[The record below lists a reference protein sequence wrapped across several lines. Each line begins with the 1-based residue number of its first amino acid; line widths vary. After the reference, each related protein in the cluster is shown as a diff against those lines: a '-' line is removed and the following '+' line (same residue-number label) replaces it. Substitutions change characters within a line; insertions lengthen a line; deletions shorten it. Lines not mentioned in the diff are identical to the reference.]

1 MMAEKINDNVIIF
14 PKIKKEIPKS
24 NLSDKQKKEI
34 KDLQS
39 KMFVGHLAEAIQD
52 ELFKILNSNA
62 IKVDEINFQKD
73 FALVMESIKSLLLRD
88 FEIKHSLQSIV
99 DTIAKAYSSDGKKL
113 EEKDFKK
120 LGYVQLD
127 YQDILL
133 KQKVKTKDLK
143 PGTIQDII
151 NILDKKNKNKNKDD
165 DNRIP

>member
-1 MMAEKINDNVIIF
+1 M
-14 PKIKKEIPKS
+14 
-24 NLSDKQKKEI
+24 
-34 KDLQS
+34 QS
-39 KMFVGHLAEAIQD
+39 QMFVGHLVEAIQD

-73 FALVMESIKSLLLRD
+73 FALVMESIKSLLLWD
-88 FEIKHSLQSIV
+88 FEIKHSLQTIV
-99 DTIAKAYSSDGKKL
+99 DTIAKAYSADGKKL

-120 LGYVQLD
+120 LSYVQLD
-127 YQDILL
+127 YKDILL

-151 NILDKKNKNKNKDD
+151 DLLDKKNKDKNKDD

>member
-1 MMAEKINDNVIIF
+1 MAQKLNDNIIIF
-14 PKIKKEIPKS
+14 PKVKKDIPKT
-24 NLSDKQKKEI
+24 NLTDKQKKEI

-39 KMFVGHLAEAIQD
+39 QIFVGQLVEAIQD

-62 IKVDEINFQKD
+62 VKVDEINFQKD
-73 FALVMESIKSLLLRD
+73 FALVIESIKSLLLRD
-88 FEIKHSLQSIV
+88 FEIKHSLQTIV
-99 DTIAKAYSSDGKKL
+99 DTIAKAYSADGKKL

-120 LGYVQLD
+120 LSYVQLD
-127 YQDILL
+127 YKDILL

-151 NILDKKNKNKNKDD
+151 DLLDKKNKDKNKDD

>member
-1 MMAEKINDNVIIF
+1 MMEQKLNDNIIIF
-14 PKIKKEIPKS
+14 PKVKKDITKT
-24 NLSDKQKKEI
+24 NLTDKQKKEI

-39 KMFVGHLAEAIQD
+39 QIFVGQLVEAIQD

-62 IKVDEINFQKD
+62 VKVDEINFQKD
-73 FALVMESIKSLLLRD
+73 FALVIESIKSLLLRD
-88 FEIKHSLQSIV
+88 FEIKHSLQTIV
-99 DTIAKAYSSDGKKL
+99 DTIAKAYSADGKKL

-120 LGYVQLD
+120 LSYVQLD
-127 YQDILL
+127 YKDILL

-151 NILDKKNKNKNKDD
+151 DLLDKKNKDKNKDD

>member
-1 MMAEKINDNVIIF
+1 MMAQKLDNNIIIF
-14 PKIKKEIPKS
+14 PKVKKNIPKTT
-24 NLSDKQKKEI
+24 LTDKQRKEI

-39 KMFVGHLAEAIQD
+39 QMFVAQLTDAIQD
-52 ELFKILNSNA
+52 ELFKILNNNA

-88 FEIKHSLQSIV
+88 FEVKHSLQTIV

-151 NILDKKNKNKNKDD
+151 NLLDKKNKDKKDD

>member
-1 MMAEKINDNVIIF
+1 MMAQKLNDNIIIF
-14 PKIKKEIPKS
+14 PKVKKDIPKT
-24 NLSDKQKKEI
+24 NLTDKQKKEI

-39 KMFVGHLAEAIQD
+39 QIFVGQLVEAIQD

-62 IKVDEINFQKD
+62 VKVDEINFQKD
-73 FALVMESIKSLLLRD
+73 FALVIESIKSLLLRD
-88 FEIKHSLQSIV
+88 FEIKHSLQTIV
-99 DTIAKAYSSDGKKL
+99 DTIAKAYSADGKKL

-120 LGYVQLD
+120 LSYVQLD
-127 YQDILL
+127 YKDILL

-151 NILDKKNKNKNKDD
+151 DLLDKKNKDKNKDD